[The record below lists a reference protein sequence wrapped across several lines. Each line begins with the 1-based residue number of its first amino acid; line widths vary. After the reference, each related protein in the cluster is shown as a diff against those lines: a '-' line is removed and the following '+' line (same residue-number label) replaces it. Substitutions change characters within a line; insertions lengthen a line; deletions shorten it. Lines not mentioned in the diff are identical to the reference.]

1 MAHTLDE
8 YEPTPADVIH
18 IQSKALDEK
27 AQTVYRLEQENK
39 DLRTINAD
47 LLAAC
52 RLADVHVGWGDC
64 SLENV
69 HRVIRAAIAKAE
81 AD

>member
-1 MAHTLDE
+1 MAT
-8 YEPTPADVIH
+8 
-18 IQSKALDEK
+18 EK
-27 AQTVYRLEQENK
+27 AMDAAIYAVEK
-39 DLRTINAD
+39 MSHLRGIID
-47 LLAAC
+47 ELLAAC